1 MTMVA
6 QTPPDPVHS
15 ERLPAKTPTKRRGGI
30 GRRERAAWG
39 FLAPALI
46 AIAIFFV
53 IPVVSALLLSLTDFD
68 IYALA
73 DLANLRFVGLQNY
86 ERLLSNP
93 LFWTAMRNTAWFAV
107 LGVPLTIAA
116 ALGAAVILNA
126 RTVKWRPIWRVM
138 LFAPYVTTLVATA
151 VVWRYLLHTRYG
163 VINWGLDSIGLPAV
177 DWLGQPESSIPAIL
191 MFVVWKTFGYNM
203 LIFLAVLQ
211 TVPDE
216 LYEAARIDGAGRWKQ
231 FQHVTLPA
239 IAPTVLLVSI
249 ITVAAFFQLF
259 AEPYVMTQG
268 GPAQSTV
275 TVLYF
280 MYEEGFKWWNLGSA
294 SAVAFILFLCIL
306 AVTLVQLWVS
316 RRLAGSE
323 T

>member
-1 MTMVA
+1 MTDAPATANTVA
-6 QTPPDPVHS
+6 A
-15 ERLPAKTPTKRRGGI
+15 LPRRPAA
-30 GRRERAAWG
+30 GRARERAAWG
-39 FLAPALI
+39 FVAPALI
-46 AIAIFFV
+46 AIAVFFV

-73 DLANLRFVGLQNY
+73 DLDNLRFVGLRNY
-86 ERLLSNP
+86 EQLLTNP
-93 LFWTAMRNTAWFAV
+93 LFWGAMRNTLWFAV
-107 LGVPLTIAA
+107 LGVPLSIAA
-116 ALGAAVILNA
+116 SLAAAVILNA
-126 RTVKWRPIWRVM
+126 RVVKWRPIWRVM
-138 LFAPYVTTLVATA
+138 FFAPYVTTLVATA

-163 VINWGLDSIGLPAV
+163 VINWALQGVGLPPV
-177 DWLGQPESSIPAIL
+177 DWLGQPETSIPAIL
-191 MFVVWKTFGYNM
+191 MFVVWKIFGYNM

-216 LYEAARIDGAGRWKQ
+216 LYEAARIDGAGPWRQ
-231 FQHVTLPA
+231 FVHVTLPA
-239 IAPTVLLVSI
+239 ITPTLLLVSI
-249 ITVAAFFQLF
+249 ISVAGFFQLF

-294 SAVAFILFLCIL
+294 SAVAFILFLCIF
-306 AVTLVQLWVS
+306 AVTLVQLAVA
-316 RRLAGSE
+316 RRLGSQ

>member
-1 MTMVA
+1 MAV
-6 QTPPDPVHS
+6 QTPPDPVRA
-15 ERLPAKTPTKRRGGI
+15 ERLPPRAPKSRRGGI

-46 AIAIFFV
+46 AIGFFFV

-73 DLANLRFVGLQNY
+73 DLENLRFVGLANY
-86 ERLLSNP
+86 ERLLTNP

-116 ALGAAVILNA
+116 ALAAAVILNA
-126 RTVKWRPIWRVM
+126 RTVKWRPIWRVT

-177 DWLGQPESSIPAIL
+177 DWLGQPETSIPAIL

-231 FQHVTLPA
+231 FRHVTLPA

-316 RRLAGSE
+316 RRLAGRE